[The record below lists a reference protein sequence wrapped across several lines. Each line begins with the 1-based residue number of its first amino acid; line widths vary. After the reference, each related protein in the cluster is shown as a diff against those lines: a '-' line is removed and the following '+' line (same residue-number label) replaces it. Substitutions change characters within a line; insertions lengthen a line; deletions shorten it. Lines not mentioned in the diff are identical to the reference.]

1 MRRGRPLGFNVCLT
15 HEERALLRQQS
26 RQYTL
31 PVGEWRRTMAILY
44 LDMKLSEKETAERCG
59 LGVRIVRKWAR
70 RYLEFG
76 IAGLKDAPGAAAS
89 RSFPLRL
96 PSRS

>member
-70 RYLEFG
+70 RHRVRHRG
-76 IAGLKDAPGAAAS
+76 PQGCPRARPQAGL
-89 RSFPLRL
+89 FP
-96 PSRS
+96 